1 MRPLRMR
8 TPHRTLLAGTGAFL
22 LSLVA
27 CGETEP
33 SGPPATNILA
43 EIRGVDSFEWNGL
56 SLGPAGDVNGDGR
69 ADIQVSALATG
80 PGGRIG
86 VFFGPLSGT
95 LENADADLFITGE
108 LTFSNAGQSL
118 VEAGGCDFDGDQIS
132 DLLIG
137 APFADRT
144 EIQTSAAASGD
155 NAGRAYLIYGK
166 VERAGDLPL
175 SRADHV
181 FFGEKRYDAA
191 GTHVACLG
199 DIDGDGFDDIAI
211 SSPRSAHGEQKG
223 AGAVYLFYGR
233 ARSSLPPSVGLESA
247 DAALRGEGAY
257 DGAGTFVG
265 KAGDHNGDGRP
276 DFIIGAPG
284 SDLGG
289 PDSGAVYVLLGDH
302 VRMKGTFS
310 LAQASHVLF
319 GRAGQRLGMTASRAG
334 DVDGDG
340 GEDLLI
346 GGSPV
351 AAAQEAPGE
360 AYLISGRHRHGRFAA
375 ASVGVTLAGI
385 HAGDGA
391 GIAVATLGDVT
402 GDRRADLLVGA
413 PGATGEVQEAG
424 AVYLIPGR
432 QLSFPSRL
440 SLGDPDVY
448 VVLRGQSRGDALGE
462 TVRELGDLDG
472 DGFPEL
478 GVSARAHAT
487 AQTAGG
493 AVYIL
498 SGKALGGR

>member
-1 MRPLRMR
+1 MRPIQKRAL
-8 TPHRTLLAGTGAFL
+8 HGSLLAQIGAFV
-22 LSLVA
+22 LSLTA
-27 CGETEP
+27 CGDTGP
-33 SGPPATNILA
+33 SGPPRTTLLA
-43 EIRGVDSFEWNGL
+43 EIRGVDAFEWNGL

-69 ADIQVSALATG
+69 ADVQVSALAAG
-80 PGGRIG
+80 QGGRIG
-86 VFFGPLSGT
+86 VFFGPLQGV

-108 LTFSNAGQSL
+108 FTFSNAGQSL
-118 VEAGGCDFDGDQIS
+118 TEAGGCDFDGDQIA

-166 VERAGDLPL
+166 KGLAGDLSL

-211 SSPRSAHGEQKG
+211 AAPRSAHDERKG

-233 ARSSLPPSVGLESA
+233 ARGGLSPSVGLESA
-247 DAALRGEGAY
+247 DAALRGEGAH

-265 KAGDHNGDGRP
+265 RAGDHNGDGRP
-276 DFIIGAPG
+276 DFLIGAPG

-289 PDSGAVYVLLGDH
+289 PDGGAVYVLLGDS
-302 VRMKGTFS
+302 VRMKGTFP

-319 GRAGQRLGMTASRAG
+319 GRSGQRLGMTASRAG

-340 GEDLLI
+340 AEDLLL

-360 AYLISGRHRHGRFAA
+360 AYLIAGVHRHGRFAA
-375 ASVGVTLAGI
+375 ASVGVTLAGSQ
-385 HAGDGA
+385 AGDGA

-402 GDRRADLLVGA
+402 GDRRADFLVGA
-413 PGATGEVQEAG
+413 PGATGEVAGAG
-424 AVYLIPGR
+424 AVFLIPGR

-440 SLGDPDVY
+440 SLGEPEVY
-448 VVLRGQSRGDALGE
+448 AALRGQSRGDALGE
-462 TVRELGDLDG
+462 TVRALGDLDG
-472 DGFPEL
+472 DGYPEL
-478 GVSARAHAT
+478 GVSARAQAT
-487 AQTAGG
+487 GQAAGG